1 MSLVFLLNKKKTK
14 KGKRNLQYCSV
25 FLDYDN
31 DEMLKDTE
39 NDDFEP
45 PDITDS
51 LGGFTL
57 NVIARDSAT
66 FSNKVII
73 KTDSNEGCVDS
84 FTNAKPG
91 MLTLRAPMDAS
102 VITPL
107 TTVAIEI
114 ASVYLITVERA
125 AELIL
130 ESIGLAEESI
140 DSDLIFK
147 IDPFQKLVIDGDDS
161 IATVAYAS
169 VNVANAIS
177 MISSL
182 LYGAG
187 TSSKAEA
194 EAATLLAFA
203 KRIGDTN
210 IVLRKK
216 RRILLEKYTKRLN
229 VSDSSDISSIISSAV
244 SVVSRTSPDVRVD
257 TAAKNAVAQAS
268 ASASSYLLS
277 TNTTSESYSGEAIS
291 KICAAAV
298 KVLQDPE
305 LLEAIFDLGRDA
317 ETMQESTLIRDLQ
330 SSATMSAKYE
340 TAKASVSVVIPQ
352 YPSPP
357 SPPPHPP
364 PPLTISVTLT
374 SSDAVALS
382 FRKWTIW
389 WLSCLTL
396 TIALAAS

>member
-1 MSLVFLLNKKKTK
+1 
-14 KGKRNLQYCSV
+14 
-25 FLDYDN
+25 
-31 DEMLKDTE
+31 MLKDTE

-45 PDITDS
+45 SDITDS

-57 NVIARDSAT
+57 NVIARESAT

-210 IVLRKK
+210 LVLK
-216 RRILLEKYTKRLN
+216 RRILLKKYTKRLN

-317 ETMQESTLIRDLQ
+317 AMQESTLIRDLQ

-382 FRKWTIW
+382 FPKW

>member
-1 MSLVFLLNKKKTK
+1 
-14 KGKRNLQYCSV
+14 
-25 FLDYDN
+25 
-31 DEMLKDTE
+31 MLKDTE

-45 PDITDS
+45 SDITDS
-51 LGGFTL
+51 LGGFAL
-57 NVIARDSAT
+57 NIARDSAKLP
-66 FSNKVII
+66 KVII

-182 LYGAG
+182 L
-187 TSSKAEA
+187 
-194 EAATLLAFA
+194 
-203 KRIGDTN
+203 
-210 IVLRKK
+210 
-216 RRILLEKYTKRLN
+216 
-229 VSDSSDISSIISSAV
+229 
-244 SVVSRTSPDVRVD
+244 
-257 TAAKNAVAQAS
+257 
-268 ASASSYLLS
+268 
-277 TNTTSESYSGEAIS
+277 
-291 KICAAAV
+291 
-298 KVLQDPE
+298 
-305 LLEAIFDLGRDA
+305 
-317 ETMQESTLIRDLQ
+317 
-330 SSATMSAKYE
+330 
-340 TAKASVSVVIPQ
+340 
-352 YPSPP
+352 
-357 SPPPHPP
+357 
-364 PPLTISVTLT
+364 
-374 SSDAVALS
+374 
-382 FRKWTIW
+382 
-389 WLSCLTL
+389 
-396 TIALAAS
+396 

>member
-1 MSLVFLLNKKKTK
+1 
-14 KGKRNLQYCSV
+14 
-25 FLDYDN
+25 
-31 DEMLKDTE
+31 MLKDTE

-45 PDITDS
+45 SDITDS
-51 LGGFTL
+51 LGGFAL
-57 NVIARDSAT
+57 NIIARDSAKLP
-66 FSNKVII
+66 KVII

-210 IVLRKK
+210 LVLRKK
-216 RRILLEKYTKRLN
+216 RRILLKKYTKRLN
-229 VSDSSDISSIISSAV
+229 VSDSSDISRSYLRPYPSFPGRVRMFAWILL
-244 SVVSRTSPDVRVD
+244 RRMLSPKRLHQPRRICSPRIQLQNL
-257 TAAKNAVAQAS
+257 TAAKLFQKFARRQS
-268 ASASSYLLS
+268 KFCKIQSFWKPSS
-277 TNTTSESYSGEAIS
+277 I
-291 KICAAAV
+291 
-298 KVLQDPE
+298 
-305 LLEAIFDLGRDA
+305 
-317 ETMQESTLIRDLQ
+317 
-330 SSATMSAKYE
+330 
-340 TAKASVSVVIPQ
+340 
-352 YPSPP
+352 
-357 SPPPHPP
+357 
-364 PPLTISVTLT
+364 
-374 SSDAVALS
+374 
-382 FRKWTIW
+382 
-389 WLSCLTL
+389 
-396 TIALAAS
+396 

>member
-1 MSLVFLLNKKKTK
+1 
-14 KGKRNLQYCSV
+14 
-25 FLDYDN
+25 
-31 DEMLKDTE
+31 MLKDTE

-45 PDITDS
+45 SDITDS
-51 LGGFTL
+51 LGGFAL
-57 NVIARDSAT
+57 NIIARDSAT
-66 FSNKVII
+66 FSKVIL

-84 FTNAKPG
+84 FTNTKPG

-216 RRILLEKYTKRLN
+216 RRILLEKYTKSLI

-277 TNTTSESYSGEAIS
+277 TNTTSDSYSGEAIS

-298 KVLQDPE
+298 KVLQDGKRE
-305 LLEAIFDLGRDA
+305 RIGRHSAI
-317 ETMQESTLIRDLQ
+317 ST
-330 SSATMSAKYE
+330 
-340 TAKASVSVVIPQ
+340 ASVSSPS
-352 YPSPP
+352 SPP
-357 SPPPHPP
+357 SFDDSGDPYKQRRRC
-364 PPLTISVTLT
+364 SVV
-374 SSDAVALS
+374 SKMDDMVALVLNS
-382 FRKWTIW
+382 YHRSRSVVVICVVLVFFVKKERELKKHSNITNQK
-389 WLSCLTL
+389 
-396 TIALAAS
+396 

>member
-1 MSLVFLLNKKKTK
+1 M
-14 KGKRNLQYCSV
+14 
-25 FLDYDN
+25 
-31 DEMLKDTE
+31 
-39 NDDFEP
+39 
-45 PDITDS
+45 
-51 LGGFTL
+51 
-57 NVIARDSAT
+57 
-66 FSNKVII
+66 
-73 KTDSNEGCVDS
+73 
-84 FTNAKPG
+84 
-91 MLTLRAPMDAS
+91 
-102 VITPL
+102 
-107 TTVAIEI
+107 
-114 ASVYLITVERA
+114 ITVERA

-277 TNTTSESYSGEAIS
+277 TNTTSDSYSGEAIS

-298 KVLQDPE
+298 KVLQDGKRE
-305 LLEAIFDLGRDA
+305 RIGRHSAI
-317 ETMQESTLIRDLQ
+317 ST
-330 SSATMSAKYE
+330 
-340 TAKASVSVVIPQ
+340 ASVSS
-352 YPSPP
+352 PS
-357 SPPPHPP
+357 SPPPSFDDSGDPYKQRRRC
-364 PPLTISVTLT
+364 SVV
-374 SSDAVALS
+374 SKMDDMVALVLNS
-382 FRKWTIW
+382 YHRSRSVVVICVVLVFFVKKERELKKHSNITNQK
-389 WLSCLTL
+389 
-396 TIALAAS
+396 

>member
-1 MSLVFLLNKKKTK
+1 
-14 KGKRNLQYCSV
+14 
-25 FLDYDN
+25 
-31 DEMLKDTE
+31 MLKDTE

-45 PDITDS
+45 SDITDS
-51 LGGFTL
+51 LGGFAL
-57 NVIARDSAT
+57 NIIARDSAELP
-66 FSNKVII
+66 KVII

-210 IVLRKK
+210 LVLK
-216 RRILLEKYTKRLN
+216 RRILLKKYTKRLN
-229 VSDSSDISSIISSAV
+229 VSASSDISSIISSAV

-317 ETMQESTLIRDLQ
+317 ETMEESTLIRDLQ

-364 PPLTISVTLT
+364 PPLTIPMTLT
-374 SSDAVALS
+374 SSDAAAPS
-382 FRKWTIW
+382 FPKWTIW

>member
-1 MSLVFLLNKKKTK
+1 
-14 KGKRNLQYCSV
+14 
-25 FLDYDN
+25 
-31 DEMLKDTE
+31 MLKDTE

-45 PDITDS
+45 SDITDS

-57 NVIARDSAT
+57 NIIARDSAKLP
-66 FSNKVII
+66 KVII

-210 IVLRKK
+210 LVLRKK
-216 RRILLEKYTKRLN
+216 RRILLKKYTKRLN

-317 ETMQESTLIRDLQ
+317 ETMEESTLIRDLQ

-364 PPLTISVTLT
+364 PPLTIPMTLT
-374 SSDAVALS
+374 SSDAVAPP
-382 FRKWTIW
+382 FPKWTIW

>member
-1 MSLVFLLNKKKTK
+1 
-14 KGKRNLQYCSV
+14 
-25 FLDYDN
+25 
-31 DEMLKDTE
+31 MLKDTE

-45 PDITDS
+45 SDITDS

-57 NVIARDSAT
+57 NIIARYSAT
-66 FSNKVII
+66 FSKVII

-84 FTNAKPG
+84 FTNTKPG

-130 ESIGLAEESI
+130 ESMGLAEESI

-147 IDPFQKLVIDGDDS
+147 IDPFQKLVIDGDDA

-257 TAAKNAVAQAS
+257 TASKNAVAQAS

-317 ETMQESTLIRDLQ
+317 ETESTLIRDLQ

-352 YPSPP
+352 YPLPP
-357 SPPPHPP
+357 SPPPHHP
-364 PPLTISVTLT
+364 PPLTIPVTLT
-374 SSDAVALS
+374 SSDAVAPS
-382 FRKWTIW
+382 FPKWTIW

>member
-1 MSLVFLLNKKKTK
+1 
-14 KGKRNLQYCSV
+14 
-25 FLDYDN
+25 
-31 DEMLKDTE
+31 MLKDTE

-45 PDITDS
+45 SDITDS

-57 NVIARDSAT
+57 NIIARDSAT
-66 FSNKVII
+66 FSKVII

-84 FTNAKPG
+84 FTNTKPG

-130 ESIGLAEESI
+130 ESMGLAEESI

-244 SVVSRTSPDVRVD
+244 SVVSRTSPDVHVD
-257 TAAKNAVAQAS
+257 TASKNAVAQAS

-317 ETMQESTLIRDLQ
+317 ETESTLIRDLQ

-352 YPSPP
+352 YPLPP

-364 PPLTISVTLT
+364 PPLTIPVTLT
-374 SSDAVALS
+374 SSDAVAPS
-382 FRKWTIW
+382 FPKWTIW